1 MIGSLLWIILG
12 VNVQL
17 QIGDANG
24 FMFSDLMSSNP
35 LAPPCCQTIP
45 WSKKLSELRLSAL
58 VKP

>member
-35 LAPPCCQTIP
+35 LAAKQ
-45 WSKKLSELRLSAL
+45 SLGLRNFQSLTFQYI
-58 VKP
+58 